1 MVLLL
6 SATWRRLRSTGI
18 SWAEIVTSSN
28 TVHLVQ
34 VLPVFIPQHISSSA
48 AAAIPLMDMAR
59 AACCTRLVLVS
70 PPSGIA
76 AVTATSDDGSARYGS
91 CMTNWMP
98 EQRLHS

>member
-34 VLPVFIPQHISSSA
+34 VLPVF
-48 AAAIPLMDMAR
+48 AAIPLMDMAR